1 MNAAQIRI
9 GAVVAALTVLLGC
22 VTSLSNNKHI
32 TSFVFTA
39 EANESLGEDVSGTVD
54 GTAITALL
62 PAGTDVTS
70 LVPTIEI
77 PAGAAIFP
85 ESGMVQ
91 DFTESVLYTVMA
103 EDGTTQSYTVSVTV
117 GASSQNDIIS
127 FIFARDENAGIAADV
142 VGDINGTAITATV
155 PAGTDITALVPTIET
170 SYGASVLPESGV
182 AQDFTEVVSYT
193 VTAENGST
201 REYSVAV
208 AVAPSGDN
216 YIASFVFETVLN
228 PILSADAMGVIDG
241 TSIAVTVPSG
251 VAVTALAPTIE
262 VSPGASLSPAAGV
275 ARDFTET
282 VTYTVTAE
290 NGSTREYE
298 AIVSAAPFEFPIT
311 SFVFTTADNPELGE
325 QIDGSIGESAIS
337 LAIDVATDLTALVPS
352 IEAGPGSTLSPLSG
366 VAQDFSSP
374 VTYTVTGADSSTHDY
389 VVTVGLLD
397 QDNLL
402 GTCCEFTAA
411 FPDLYQQT
419 VTAGR
424 DGYLFSIV
432 VEPHSPYGD
441 GVVRFSLYPGTA
453 TEVTTP
459 IFTEDIDTY
468 TSDGSVVVW
477 DISSLRFEVLAGTAF
492 TFGLQSVT
500 EGSGASF
507 ADDQANQY
515 GEGELFIN
523 GAAFDPPRDLAFRTY
538 VSG

>member
-182 AQDFTEVVSYT
+182 AQDFT
-193 VTAENGST
+193 AE
-201 REYSVAV
+201 
-208 AVAPSGDN
+208 
-216 YIASFVFETVLN
+216 
-228 PILSADAMGVIDG
+228 ILDEGGGLFKVPVRVILEEEE
-241 TSIAVTVPSG
+241 
-251 VAVTALAPTIE
+251 ALAP
-262 VSPGASLSPAAGV
+262 
-275 ARDFTET
+275 
-282 VTYTVTAE
+282 
-290 NGSTREYE
+290 
-298 AIVSAAPFEFPIT
+298 
-311 SFVFTTADNPELGE
+311 
-325 QIDGSIGESAIS
+325 
-337 LAIDVATDLTALVPS
+337 
-352 IEAGPGSTLSPLSG
+352 
-366 VAQDFSSP
+366 
-374 VTYTVTGADSSTHDY
+374 
-389 VVTVGLLD
+389 
-397 QDNLL
+397 
-402 GTCCEFTAA
+402 
-411 FPDLYQQT
+411 
-419 VTAGR
+419 AGR
-424 DGYLFSIV
+424 A
-432 VEPHSPYGD
+432 
-441 GVVRFSLYPGTA
+441 PG
-453 TEVTTP
+453 
-459 IFTEDIDTY
+459 
-468 TSDGSVVVW
+468 
-477 DISSLRFEVLAGTAF
+477 
-492 TFGLQSVT
+492 
-500 EGSGASF
+500 
-507 ADDQANQY
+507 
-515 GEGELFIN
+515 GEGALQDSRMYLVAHLHGPDPANLFERF
-523 GAAFDPPRDLAFRTY
+523 GRQGHSTGKLREVG
-538 VSG
+538 VS